1 SERGCPL
8 LVRVKGCCRRQV
20 DGAAG
25 IEERAQLARQE
36 RPTGRDETDGPRV
49 PARIPGV
56 LASAPAWIALAIWY
70 GRFGT
75 RARGRDPDPRNGC
88 VDGCLVVLTMNG
100 EWIATDAGDLP
111 VVKVQASG
119 DISPSKVMQPCAA
132 SSSECVGRCLRP
144 RGDGEG
150 PPG

>member
-1 SERGCPL
+1 
-8 LVRVKGCCRRQV
+8 
-20 DGAAG
+20 
-25 IEERAQLARQE
+25 
-36 RPTGRDETDGPRV
+36 V

-56 LASAPAWIALAIWY
+56 LASAPACIALAIWY

-75 RARGRDPDPRNGC
+75 RARARDPDPRNGC
-88 VDGCLVVLTMNG
+88 VDGCLVVLTMNR

-132 SSSECVGRCLRP
+132 SSSECFGRCLRP

-150 PPG
+150 PPGLVKSTVQAECEAGRQSRRIEQSPRDSNRFAQ